1 MFTKSEL
8 ASIDRE
14 YFTVLSA
21 NAYQV
26 TLQSKNTL
34 HEWHIVAREDRVHGK
49 LIRTCIINHRHNR
62 RVGFHPHGSASTLAD
77 AMNKIKEHD
86 TLHLNRRTK

>member
-1 MFTKSEL
+1 MFNKSEL
-8 ASIDRE
+8 SSIDRE

-34 HEWHIVAREDRVHGK
+34 HEWHILAREDRVHGK
-49 LIRTCIINHRHNR
+49 VIRTCIINHRHNCR
-62 RVGFHPHGSASTLAD
+62 DGFHPHGSASTLAD
-77 AMNKIKEHD
+77 AMNMIKKHD
-86 TLHLNRRTK
+86 VFQLNGRTL

>member
-1 MFTKSEL
+1 MFNRSDL
-8 ASIDRE
+8 ATIDRE

-21 NAYQV
+21 NAFQV

-34 HEWHIVAREDRVHGK
+34 HEWHILAREDRVHGK
-49 LIRTCIINHRHNR
+49 LIRTCMIYHRHNR
-62 RVGFHPHGSASTLAD
+62 RDGFHPQGSASTLAG

-86 TLHLNRRTK
+86 TYFLNRRTK

>member
-1 MFTKSEL
+1 MFNKSEL
-8 ASIDRE
+8 SSIDKE

-34 HEWHIVAREDRVHGK
+34 HEWHILAREDRVHGK
-49 LIRTCIINHRHNR
+49 VIHTCIINHRHNCR
-62 RVGFHPHGSASTLAD
+62 GGFHAHGSASTLAD
-77 AMNKIKEHD
+77 AMNMIKEHD
-86 TLHLNRRTK
+86 VFQLNGRTQ